1 MPNRISVFVHALDSI
16 SELGVI
22 AALRLRPEV
31 HIVERQDADPD
42 TVAVLVVDEID
53 DAAVSLVK
61 STRGQGIQRI
71 VLVAS
76 SLEDNGVFA
85 AAEAGISGLARRKDV
100 TADGLVQV
108 ITSVNRGAGVL
119 PPDLVGSLLKQVSK
133 LQHQASVPR
142 GGQRYSGIT
151 DREADVLRLV
161 SQGLDTNEIAQELCY
176 SERTVKNTLHAINN
190 RFNLRNRPHAVAY
203 AIREGLI

>member
-1 MPNRISVFVHALDSI
+1 MSKRISVFVHALDSI

-22 AALRLRPEV
+22 AALRIRPEV
-31 HIVERQDADPD
+31 HIVDRQDAEAD

-53 DAAVSLVK
+53 DAAIALVK
-61 STRGQGIQRI
+61 STRGRGTQRI

-76 SLEDNGVFA
+76 SLEDDGVFA

-108 ITSVNRGAGVL
+108 ICSVDRGAGVL

-133 LQHQASVPR
+133 LQHQTSVPR
-142 GGQRYSGIT
+142 GQRYSGIT

>member
-1 MPNRISVFVHALDSI
+1 MSKRITVFVQALDSI

-22 AALRLRPEV
+22 AALRIRPEV
-31 HIVERQDADPD
+31 HIVDRQDADAEAI
-42 TVAVLVVDEID
+42 AVLVVDEID
-53 DAAVSLVK
+53 DDAISLIK
-61 STRGQGIQRI
+61 ATRGRGVRRI

-76 SLEDNGVFA
+76 SLEDSGVFA

-108 ITSVNRGAGVL
+108 ISSVDRGAGVL

-133 LQHQASVPR
+133 LQHQVAAPR
-142 GGQRYSGIT
+142 GQRYSGIT

>member
-1 MPNRISVFVHALDSI
+1 MSKRITVFVQALDSI

-22 AALRLRPEV
+22 AALRIRPEV
-31 HIVERQDADPD
+31 HIIDCRDADAES
-42 TVAVLVVDEID
+42 VAVLVVDEIN
-53 DAAVSLVK
+53 DAAISLIK
-61 STRGQGIQRI
+61 ATRGRSVHRI

-76 SLEDNGVFA
+76 SLEDTGVFA

-108 ITSVNRGAGVL
+108 ITSVDRGAGVL

-133 LQHQASVPR
+133 LQHQMTTPR
-142 GGQRYSGIT
+142 GQHYSGIT

-176 SERTVKNTLHAINN
+176 SERTVKNTLHAINS